1 MSFARCISSSAAAVA
16 GSTSV
21 LSLTASVKSMSIS
34 SSRSSTA
41 TVQNT
46 RLVAAKSAFLGARPV
61 ASRFAAPVADFLP
74 AAASSSPSTGGSSSL
89 VVVAKEGYKR
99 KTHKASAKRF
109 RVTGSGKVVRRRAW
123 RAHLLRKKN
132 TRRKNR
138 LAGMTEVFRGDL
150 DKIVGAMPYLK
161 VNRNR
166 LPPSA
171 VEYEDDEEDEEA
183 EE

>member
-1 MSFARCISSSAAAVA
+1 MSFARCLSSSATAAA
-16 GSTSV
+16 TASTSM
-21 LSLTASVKSMSIS
+21 LSLTASFQSMSVRAS
-34 SSRSSTA
+34 ASR
-41 TVQNT
+41 
-46 RLVAAKSAFLGARPV
+46 AASAQTCRVVSRSAFLGARP
-61 ASRFAAPVADFLP
+61 AAARFSPVADLLP
-74 AAASSSPSTGGSSSL
+74 VVNAPSQPASTQL
-89 VVVAKEGYKR
+89 KVVAKEGYKL

-123 RAHLLRKKN
+123 RAHLLSKKSM
-132 TRRKNR
+132 RRKNR

-171 VEYEDDEEDEEA
+171 IVYEEEGEEDA
-183 EE
+183 E